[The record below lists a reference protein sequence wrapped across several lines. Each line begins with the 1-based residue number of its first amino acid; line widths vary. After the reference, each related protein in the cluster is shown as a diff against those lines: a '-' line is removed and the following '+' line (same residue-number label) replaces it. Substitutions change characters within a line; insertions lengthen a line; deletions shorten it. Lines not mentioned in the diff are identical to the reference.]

1 MINKINS
8 AQKNVNFKS
17 SMRSDPKLN
26 EYIGKAKT
34 IDLYDFAT
42 TLDILN
48 QDGKEDIYFIKED
61 VYKFTNFGKIY
72 TRPMLNLFKRSGED
86 FSLKRIASIIIGSRT
101 LETMPENVISELS
114 SILRRCCDN
123 IRTDKF
129 RKGVLENVKKL
140 MV

>member
-1 MINKINS
+1 MYTKY
-8 AQKNVNFKS
+8 F
-17 SMRSDPKLN
+17 L
-26 EYIGKAKT
+26 
-34 IDLYDFAT
+34 LY
-42 TLDILN
+42 LDILN
-48 QDGKEDIYFIKED
+48 QDGKEDIYFLKED
-61 VYKFTNFGKIY
+61 VYKFTNFGEIY

-86 FSLKRIASIIIGSRT
+86 FSLKRISSIIIGNRT
-101 LETMPENVISELS
+101 LETTPENVISELS

>member
-8 AQKNVNFKS
+8 VQNNINFKS

-34 IDLYDFAT
+34 LDLYDFAN
-42 TLDILN
+42 TLDLLS

-86 FSLKRIASIIIGSRT
+86 FSLKRISSIIIGNRT
-101 LETMPENVISELS
+101 LETTPENVISELS
-114 SILRRCCDN
+114 SILKRGFDH

-129 RKGVLENVKKL
+129 RQGVVENVKKL